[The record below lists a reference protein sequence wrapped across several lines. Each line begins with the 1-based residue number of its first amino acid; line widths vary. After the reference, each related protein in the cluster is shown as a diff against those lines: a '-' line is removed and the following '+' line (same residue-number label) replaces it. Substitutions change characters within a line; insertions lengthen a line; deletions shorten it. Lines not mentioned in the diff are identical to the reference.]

1 MPYTLPNDG
10 DGDEKAY
17 YGMFLLG
24 EFPAYEQFWSAFVT
38 PLTNRPNDIQG
49 KTDAQL
55 AAIGRSPEDICISQL
70 HYSVF
75 RHLVR
80 AYDIRVAPPV
90 SVDGL
95 YTGISA
101 LVGAQDTA
109 FELLERFRHPG
120 KYDPWVDRN
129 RVKGGPMGGQEAQKA
144 WKKHDKYPLQDIRD
158 YRNNL
163 MHGRTMPGIFV
174 NGSPRVP
181 AIGHELQYLDWRQI
195 TALAPNVLPL
205 HDFAEP
211 SDILNDAWNRTIA
224 YIQAKWTAELLPHI

>member
-1 MPYTLPNDG
+1 MPYKLLNH
-10 DGDEKAY
+10 GDECEKLY
-17 YGMFLLG
+17 YWKFLHA
-24 EFPAYEQFWSAFVT
+24 EFPAYEQFWSEFLT
-38 PLTNRPNDIQG
+38 PLTNRPHNIQG
-49 KTDAQL
+49 KTDAEL
-55 AAIGRSPEDICISQL
+55 LAIGRPPEHICISQL

-80 AYDIRVAPPV
+80 AFDVRITQPV

-95 YTGISA
+95 YAGIAA

-109 FELLERFRHPG
+109 FEVLERFRNPG
-120 KYDPWVDRN
+120 KYDPWLDRC
-129 RVKGGPMGGQEAQKA
+129 RVKGGPIGGQEAQKA
-144 WKKHDKYPLQDIRD
+144 WKKHDNYPLQSIRD

-181 AIGHELQYLDWRQI
+181 RIGHELRYLDWRRI
-195 TALAPNVLPL
+195 TALAPNVLPI

-211 SDILNDAWNRTIA
+211 NEILNEAWGRTIG
-224 YIQAKWTAELLPHI
+224 YIQLKWAAELLPHI